1 MSKKHVLVQ
10 APHVILD
17 AEGRQMSPGHDYNVA
32 ESELILSYISE
43 GFLTII
49 ESAPE
54 KEIQQE
60 IKKTAVPTKNVKTQE
75 TESTNLTGEL

>member
-17 AEGRQMSPGHDYNVA
+17 AEGRPMSTGHDYHVA
-32 ESELILSYISE
+32 ESELIESYISE

-49 ESAPE
+49 ETAPE
-54 KEIQQE
+54 KEVQEE
-60 IKKTAVPTKNVKTQE
+60 IKKPAIQTKNVKNQE